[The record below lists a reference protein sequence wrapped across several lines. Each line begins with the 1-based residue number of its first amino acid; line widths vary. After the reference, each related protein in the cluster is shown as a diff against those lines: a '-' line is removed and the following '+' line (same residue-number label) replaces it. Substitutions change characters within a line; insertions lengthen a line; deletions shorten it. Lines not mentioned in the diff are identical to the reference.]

1 MQCPEC
7 HSMNQADNA
16 FCQHCGV
23 ALQSPAEDP
32 LSSDRTNP
40 IVKKASLQ
48 QTVMAILDGDP
59 DQPLSKYVEWLIT
72 VVVLF
77 NCSAV
82 ILDSVPE
89 VHAEYKDF
97 FHELEFWSVMFF
109 TLEYILRVWSLGSKY
124 LSEGNSWKGR
134 REYMFS
140 AFGLVDFFATMPY
153 YMHVFFPTLDLRILR
168 VLRLLRILKLSK
180 YNTALQDLFSAVY
193 SERRAFGSAAF
204 LLLIA
209 TIVSASLMHFAE
221 GHAQPEQ
228 FGTIPHAIY
237 WAIVTI
243 TSGYGN
249 VEPVTKGGEIVALL
263 TGFLGVCMAAI
274 MTGIVASAFANQMS
288 RKKSA
293 YLAQLRQVLSDGVVT
308 EAEQDTLKRL
318 QAQFR
323 LSDKEVQTMMEQ
335 AQAGKKS

>member
-1 MQCPEC
+1 MFEQQKTNLMEILEGSP
-7 HSMNQADNA
+7 NQ
-16 FCQHCGV
+16 
-23 ALQSPAEDP
+23 S
-32 LSSDRTNP
+32 
-40 IVKKASLQ
+40 
-48 QTVMAILDGDP
+48 
-59 DQPLSKYVEWLIT
+59 LSKYAEWLIST
-72 VVVLF
+72 VVLV

-89 VHAEYKDF
+89 VHAQYKDF

-109 TLEYILRVWSLGSKY
+109 TAEYLMRVWSLGAKY
-124 LSEGNSWKGR
+124 ADSSWKGR

-153 YMHVFFPTLDLRILR
+153 YLHVFFPLLDLRILR

-180 YNTALQDLFSAVY
+180 YNSALQDLFSAVY

-204 LLLIA
+204 LLTIA

-237 WAIVTI
+237 WSIVTI

-249 VEPVTKGGEIVALL
+249 VEPVTKGGEVVALL

-274 MTGIVASAFANQMS
+274 MTGIVASAFANQLS

-293 YLAQLRQVLSDGVVT
+293 YQAQLRQVLADGVVT
-308 EAEQDTLKRL
+308 EAERDALKRL
-318 QAQFR
+318 QMQFR

-335 AQAGKKS
+335 AQAGKNP